1 MKALKTAFAGLAATM
16 AFTSVSALA
25 QTAVQDAQFNSSGL
39 AVESIASG
47 EALEAIA
54 LLRQELRAHPN
65 DPALLIN
72 LGIALAHSGQE
83 ADARAS
89 FEAALSSGE
98 IMDLERAVE
107 IVGAWMQDL
116 IERDPLT
123 FHSLVSRTRSG
134 LGNQQAQSEAKA
146 KFDAA
151 LKEEAGDDAKIDI

>member
-98 IMDLERAVE
+98 IMDLETAGGEMTDSRLLARRAIAMLNRGDFRSAARTE
-107 IVGAWMQDL
+107 QIAQ
-116 IERDPLT
+116 RD
-123 FHSLVSRTRSG
+123 
-134 LGNQQAQSEAKA
+134 
-146 KFDAA
+146 
-151 LKEEAGDDAKIDI
+151 